1 MPQARER
8 TVPTNCSGYYHC
20 VSRCVR
26 RAWLCGYDK
35 VNDKNYDYRRQWVE
49 DRLMALAEA
58 YSVSIYAYAVMSNH
72 LHVVLKVDAV
82 AAQDWSDEE
91 VARRWCRVFPGSD
104 DPEAQQARISNIAAA
119 PERVATYRDR
129 LRSLSWFMRSLAE
142 PIARQAN
149 QEDDCTG
156 RFWEG
161 RFKAQALVDERALLA
176 AMVYTDL
183 NPIRAK
189 MTEKIVESKHTGVY
203 QRIVKIR
210 AKELLRF
217 RPVRPIAGMPQEAL
231 SLSNKAYLQLVDDTG
246 RQWHRGKSS
255 RIAASTR
262 SILAELKIE
271 PQQWDD
277 QVRGFGTRRV
287 TAMGALDRLIQF
299 ARDTHRHWLV
309 GYRLARQAYWQATAF

>member
-72 LHVVLKVDAV
+72 LHVVVKVDAV
-82 AAQDWSDEE
+82 AAQEWSDEE
-91 VARRWCRVFPGSD
+91 VARRWCLVFAGSD
-104 DPEAQQARISNIAAA
+104 DPEAQKARIANIAAA

-149 QEDDCTG
+149 REDDCTG

-161 RFKAQALVDERALLA
+161 RFKAQALVDERALFA

-183 NPIRAK
+183 NAIRAK
-189 MTEKIVESKHTGVY
+189 MSEKIIESKHTGVY
-203 QRIVKIR
+203 QRVVKIR
-210 AKELLRF
+210 AKELIRF
-217 RPVRPIAGMPQEAL
+217 QPVRPIAGMPQEAM

-246 RQWHRGKSS
+246 RQWHRDKSG

-262 SILAELKIE
+262 SILAELKID
-271 PQQWDD
+271 PKQWDD
-277 QVRGFGTRRV
+277 QVRGFGTPRV

-299 ARDTHRHWLV
+299 ARNTHRHWLV
-309 GYRLARQAYWQATAF
+309 GYGLARRAYWRAMAV